1 MYKGSPKPRDL
12 VPIVTLT
19 ANGFTPGE
27 GGFFLYLC
35 LKTSLNVLL

>member
-19 ANGFTPGE
+19 ANGFTPGK
-27 GGFFLYLC
+27 GFFI
-35 LKTSLNVLL
+35 SLSEDQL

>member
-19 ANGFTPGE
+19 ANDFTPGE
-27 GGFFLYLC
+27 GFFFYIF
-35 LKTSLNVLL
+35 V